1 MNVYD
6 FDGTIFRG
14 DCSIQFYLFCLRHR
28 PSIIFCFPKQ
38 CIGMLSYLIGHC
50 TKKEWKEC
58 FFSFLDKIDDI
69 DILIEKF
76 WKCSERRIASWYL
89 DQKESTDLVISASP
103 EFIIAPICEKL
114 GIGKPIASRVE
125 KKTGKF
131 ISENCYGMEKV
142 KRFRKEYPNI
152 EVENFYTDSKSDLPM
167 MQLARNSYM
176 VKSGNIYL
184 MK

>member
-1 MNVYD
+1 M
-6 FDGTIFRG
+6 
-14 DCSIQFYLFCLRHR
+14 
-28 PSIIFCFPKQ
+28 
-38 CIGMLSYLIGHC
+38 
-50 TKKEWKEC
+50 
-58 FFSFLDKIDDI
+58 
-69 DILIEKF
+69 
-76 WKCSERRIASWYL
+76 
-89 DQKESTDLVISASP
+89 VISASP